1 MKYILF
7 SSLVVL
13 LFLMVFFSHNSTSF
27 ADTATGLVGY
37 WTFDEASGTI
47 AADSSGNNNNGTL
60 TNGPTWT
67 TGKIGSAV
75 NFDNINDTITFSTA
89 PSLNLTGA
97 ITVSAWINKTSG
109 FSASDSI
116 VSRFCCGHSAPYE
129 QYSLM
134 ADTSASSV
142 KFNVSNGTALLK
154 SNTATNAIQNGTWYH
169 LVGTYNGTD
178 TTAIYLNGVLVDS
191 DTSANFG
198 SLNVP
203 NGAIFRISPSSYFGG
218 VIDEVRVYNRALSA
232 SDVTELYNFTG
243 APPDTEAPSTPT
255 DLSANSIS
263 SSEINLSWTTPTDNF
278 GVTGYRVYRCEGAG
292 CTPSTQI
299 NTSATTSYSD
309 IGLYPTTTYVYAVA
323 AYDAAD
329 NLSLQSAPASATTQ
343 PFVDTTPPV
352 RSSGSPSG
360 SLASGTTSTTISL
373 ATDENATCKYSAAAG
388 VSYSSMTD
396 SFSTTSGTSHSST
409 VSNLSDGQTYNY
421 YVRCE
426 DSASNANTD
435 DYLISFSITDPN
447 SSEPILVDL
456 YIDAEAG
463 SPGEILTTSIL
474 NGATHGSGGV
484 WSIASGSLFTVSAS
498 NLGVLARPVSVAGV
512 VYDGIGDSQ
521 SWDYNHTIDKKSATY
536 RLTNKTHNKASLG
549 AFFKIGPQNTWG
561 YYDFFIFSGYLSSGS
576 CVAQLRDLPS
586 APVLHSHSVTTSG
599 PQAGADIAVLPN
611 VNYWITLQYDTING
625 LCSLAVFDP
634 VTWQQIGATSISPMD
649 TNIGLDR
656 ILVGVNGHGATSPTH
671 SFFDNIIVDWTEG
684 KFPLGTP

>member
-243 APPDTEAPSTPT
+243 APPATEAPSTPT

-263 SSEINLSWTTPTDNF
+263 SSEINLSWTTSTDNF

-373 ATDENATCKYSAAAG
+373 ATDENATCKYSAAPG
-388 VSYSSMTD
+388 VS
-396 SFSTTSGTSHSST
+396 
-409 VSNLSDGQTYNY
+409 
-421 YVRCE
+421 
-426 DSASNANTD
+426 
-435 DYLISFSITDPN
+435 
-447 SSEPILVDL
+447 
-456 YIDAEAG
+456 
-463 SPGEILTTSIL
+463 
-474 NGATHGSGGV
+474 
-484 WSIASGSLFTVSAS
+484 
-498 NLGVLARPVSVAGV
+498 
-512 VYDGIGDSQ
+512 
-521 SWDYNHTIDKKSATY
+521 
-536 RLTNKTHNKASLG
+536 
-549 AFFKIGPQNTWG
+549 
-561 YYDFFIFSGYLSSGS
+561 
-576 CVAQLRDLPS
+576 
-586 APVLHSHSVTTSG
+586 
-599 PQAGADIAVLPN
+599 
-611 VNYWITLQYDTING
+611 
-625 LCSLAVFDP
+625 
-634 VTWQQIGATSISPMD
+634 
-649 TNIGLDR
+649 
-656 ILVGVNGHGATSPTH
+656 
-671 SFFDNIIVDWTEG
+671 
-684 KFPLGTP
+684 